1 MKIVLAV
8 DGSDQSFDAARVLG
22 ILNSAEQLLVV
33 HAANPPW
40 LAYPT
45 LGSGLHKDLAMTV
58 EEAMKEEG
66 ERLLDRVVSILPPHH
81 GPTSKRLE
89 WGNPAE
95 VVLNVAEEVQA
106 DLIVIGARG
115 LGQIREHRFGSV
127 SHRVMTHA
135 ACPTLVVKSSLR
147 NLQHVLMP
155 VESPEDGKVVC
166 DFLAKKPFRDLPQVT
181 IMHVIPFAGPVWPA
195 GALIPESFRK
205 EMMAHAEK
213 MTEEAAVRLREL
225 GYQAEGLAVMGAP
238 SLALAE
244 EASTRKPGLIV
255 MRSHSRSGVS
265 RFLLGSVSHS
275 VAHHTSCSLLV
286 VK

>member
-8 DGSDQSFDAARVLG
+8 DGSDQSFDAARALG
-22 ILNSAEQLLVV
+22 ILNSAEQLVVV
-33 HAANPPW
+33 HAMNLPW

-45 LGSGLHKDLAMTV
+45 LGPGLHKDLAMTV
-58 EEAMKEEG
+58 KQAMKEEG

-81 GPTSKRLE
+81 SRTSKWLE

-155 VESPEDGKVVC
+155 METPEDGKVVC
-166 DFLAKKPFRDLPQVT
+166 DILAKKPFRDLPQVT
-181 IMHVIPFAGPVWPA
+181 IMHVIPFAGPVWPV